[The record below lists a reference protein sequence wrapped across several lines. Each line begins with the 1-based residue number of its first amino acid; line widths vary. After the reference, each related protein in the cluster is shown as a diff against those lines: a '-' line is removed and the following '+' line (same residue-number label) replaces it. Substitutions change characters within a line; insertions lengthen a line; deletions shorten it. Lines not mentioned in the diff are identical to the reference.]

1 MAELQGVKNDLKSDQ
16 TEQQRLNDLLKKLQ
30 DDKRKL
36 GQRVTKLTT
45 TGVSPNI
52 FQGSWIS

>member
-45 TGVSPNI
+45 TGVPPHI
-52 FQGSWIS
+52 FQGSWFS